1 MMKLCLVEDVFGCCP
16 RLVGKVTRWDKR
28 LLAAR
33 TGWAWIEREELVSF
47 FFASLRTDEVE
58 AGDPNFITHRIRLG
72 GQPARHSNAKV
83 TRVLD
88 GKSLF

>member
-1 MMKLCLVEDVFGCCP
+1 MTSKVCGFYGIVHDQIWLVFFVETLQKEMMKLCLVEDVFGCCP

-47 FFASLRTDEVE
+47 FFVVFD
-58 AGDPNFITHRIRLG
+58 
-72 GQPARHSNAKV
+72 
-83 TRVLD
+83 
-88 GKSLF
+88 